1 MRVCKVNDY
10 SLVMLYQFSFTKFS
24 VGWLY
29 NGNNGYSTQ
38 KIKRKTKYIYWPDE
52 C

>member
-10 SLVMLYQFSFTKFS
+10 SLVMLYQFSFTKFT

-29 NGNNGYSTQ
+29 SGNNGCVHKKEKEKQ
-38 KIKRKTKYIYWPDE
+38 
-52 C
+52 